1 MVQVGVLDDVLTN
14 VDNVIRKGR
23 LGPGQTVVADLSS
36 GTFKE
41 NTQIAKEVGSKAP
54 YEEWLSSS
62 TRLKDLNA
70 SDYTRKCLM
79 SSSEV
84 GHLHHSFLCQHA
96 QAFPCRL
103 WHKGCFNSLHPCIS
117 VVTKL
122 VYEAF
127 LTNTKAC
134 TPTLHLSGHTESFSM
149 PSAGPEAPGCQ
160 WLWPGGQRHDHR
172 GHGHKWRRAHILH
185 GR

>member
-1 MVQVGVLDDVLTN
+1 MAQVGVLDDVLTN

-70 SDYTRKCLM
+70 SDYIRECLM

-84 GHLHHSFLCQHA
+84 RHLRQSLFGSMRRPLNTIFTICQMH
-96 QAFPCRL
+96 
-103 WHKGCFNSLHPCIS
+103 GCFQCPAS
-117 VVTKL
+117 VHLCCDQSDIRSV
-122 VYEAF
+122 
-127 LTNTKAC
+127 
-134 TPTLHLSGHTESFSM
+134 LHL
-149 PSAGPEAPGCQ
+149 
-160 WLWPGGQRHDHR
+160 
-172 GHGHKWRRAHILH
+172 
-185 GR
+185 

>member
-1 MVQVGVLDDVLTN
+1 MWQVGVLDDVLTN

-70 SDYTRKCLM
+70 SGYAPECLM
-79 SSSEV
+79 PSSEV
-84 GHLHHSFLCQHA
+84 CGLRQSPPSAVSACSTSQILACSRCMAAFDLLHLCKSDVA
-96 QAFPCRL
+96 RL
-103 WHKGCFNSLHPCIS
+103 TW
-117 VVTKL
+117 
-122 VYEAF
+122 EAF
-127 LTNTKAC
+127 LTCKR
-134 TPTLHLSGHTESFSM
+134 S
-149 PSAGPEAPGCQ
+149 
-160 WLWPGGQRHDHR
+160 
-172 GHGHKWRRAHILH
+172 
-185 GR
+185 

>member
-1 MVQVGVLDDVLTN
+1 MQVGVLDDVLTN

-70 SDYTRKCLM
+70 SDYTRECLM

-84 GHLHHSFLCQHA
+84 RHSQQSILCQHA
-96 QAFPCRL
+96 QAPSYERYTRQMY
-103 WHKGCFNSLHPCIS
+103 GCYQCPASLH
-117 VVTKL
+117 L
-122 VYEAF
+122 
-127 LTNTKAC
+127 
-134 TPTLHLSGHTESFSM
+134 
-149 PSAGPEAPGCQ
+149 
-160 WLWPGGQRHDHR
+160 
-172 GHGHKWRRAHILH
+172 
-185 GR
+185 